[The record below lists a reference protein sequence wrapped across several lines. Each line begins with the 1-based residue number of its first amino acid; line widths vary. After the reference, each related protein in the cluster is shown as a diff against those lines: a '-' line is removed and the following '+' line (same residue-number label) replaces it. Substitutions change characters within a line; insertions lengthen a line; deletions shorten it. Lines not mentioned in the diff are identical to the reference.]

1 MKREFHALRLPAEE
15 EERGEAALKRAF
27 HALWVLT
34 KEGGEIRRVGDQGWE
49 RGHQDEGAGVR
60 EPPSPASAFFWACL
74 SALKPLGSCT
84 SAEVS
89 MESLLGGFLAGRM
102 CNRRP

>member
-1 MKREFHALRLPAEE
+1 MRE
-15 EERGEAALKRAF
+15 
-27 HALWVLT
+27 
-34 KEGGEIRRVGDQGWE
+34 VGY
-49 RGHQDEGAGVR
+49 
-60 EPPSPASAFFWACL
+60 PPSPASAFFCACL
-74 SALKPLGSCT
+74 SALNPFGSCT